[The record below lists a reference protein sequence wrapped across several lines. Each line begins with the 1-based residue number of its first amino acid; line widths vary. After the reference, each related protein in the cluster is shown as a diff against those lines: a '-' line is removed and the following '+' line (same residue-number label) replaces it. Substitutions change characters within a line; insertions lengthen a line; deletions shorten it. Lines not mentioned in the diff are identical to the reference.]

1 MIQMNVSVLADA
13 HFQGELTMMSRWY
26 CRGLA
31 VLASTL
37 FAGAVGQVTPGV
49 QQGRTITVAAAEK
62 KKMTQLHIAL
72 QVGFSDDTVRIVID
86 GRAVFSKAGVT
97 TPDHVGLADSVDLT
111 LPTGSRKI
119 VVEIPTRR
127 TSETIPLTL
136 TAPTYLGILLSKE
149 GRISS
154 QISPRPFA
162 YM

>member
-1 MIQMNVSVLADA
+1 
-13 HFQGELTMMSRWY
+13 MMSRQY

-31 VLASTL
+31 VFASTL
-37 FAGAVGQVTPGV
+37 LSGAAGQVTPGV
-49 QQGRTITVAAAEK
+49 QQGRTITVAAAEN

-86 GRAVFSKAGVT
+86 GRAVFSKTGVT

-119 VVEIPTRR
+119 LVEIPTRR
-127 TSETIPLTL
+127 TSETIPITL
-136 TAPTYLGILLSKE
+136 TAPTYLGILLSKD